1 MKRKL
6 KSFPRIASLVI
17 PQILLMLM
25 TTAAHANTTGLS
37 KDQQGYVELNSPESL
52 INQDRNASQSNDTPP
67 IVNNPQFPENTVVSS
82 IDKTT
87 DKEIAKPAI
96 SPAINPSPVPETNP
110 NLDKNTITSPTAQAT
125 TKQSIVILSPTIDTV
140 LDVPAATVVIQMPL
154 KTKVELLV
162 NGKAVDASSIGRLEV
177 DEANQTV
184 TQTWYGVPLQAGNN
198 TVSAKAI
205 GGDSSILDASVNLK
219 VRGTPVKLVIKTLES
234 RIPADGRSF
243 ATVDG
248 QLVDENNNRSNWDAV
263 VTLET
268 NNGEFIGTDFSPEQ
282 PGFQVQ
288 AKQGK
293 FTAQLKSGLSTG
305 SVTIRAVT
313 SQMEAFT
320 QVQFETDLRP
330 SLVTGVIDLRV
341 GARGTDFYRSLRE
354 FLPVDR
360 DNRTQVDLYGAVF
373 GTGRVGEWLVTGAFN
388 NSRTL
393 SQDCAGNSSLFTGE
407 KYCDPQYPV
416 TGDSSTSSLT
426 TPSFDSLYLRVERNS
441 PVQGAGTDYLMWG
454 NFNTEEFTSRSQQYS
469 GLSRQLQGLKGNF
482 NLGDLQI
489 TGFYSNVGKSFQ
501 RDTIAPN
508 GTSGTYFLS
517 KRFLINGSE
526 NVVIELIDFF
536 SAGTVIARQ
545 QLSRGKDYDID
556 YDSGSLLFRQP
567 LLQTDLDERGNLLRR
582 QIVVTYQ
589 NEEVGGDSSIYGG
602 QLRYNFNR
610 SQSQPSWLTANYFK
624 ESLGVRNFVL
634 YGTSALI
641 SLGDKTQLIAEYAR
655 SQNDSELLGYVSG
668 SAFRFDLNSEVAP
681 GILTR
686 LYYNK
691 TETGFTNNATTSFVP
706 GQTRYGA
713 QVNAKLGSTTSVKLQ
728 YDQEDN
734 LGVAPR
740 PLTSLADLL
749 NQRQEAVPGSAVDN
763 SLRTISVGLQQNL
776 GAALLNLDLLY
787 RDRIDR
793 QPPNFLTSNSTQLRS
808 RLSVPIT
815 DSLRLNA
822 QNEVS
827 ISASADAVIPDRTV
841 VTLDWTIV
849 QGVTARLGQQW
860 FQSGPL
866 AGKAITSADLIG
878 EYKLGTDTS
887 FTGRYSFLTGDNT
900 NSTQGALGFN
910 QRWQIVSGLR
920 LAFGYEHIFGS
931 FATTTPT
938 GTQFLQ
944 PVAVGQSSSS
954 LTLQNGNSYN
964 IGLEYT
970 DNPDFKASARFEH
983 RSDNTSSN
991 SVFNA
996 SALGKLSPAL
1006 TMLFNYQQSSAANQ
1020 ALAGLGTISS
1030 LKVGLAYRDPNDD
1043 RLNVLMRYEYRQNP
1057 SIVPESLISG
1067 AGNGYNDHTFAIEAI
1082 YAPDWQWEFY
1092 GKLALRNSTT
1102 QVAQDFIANSITN
1115 LTQFRVSYR
1124 LNYNLE
1130 LVGEG
1135 RFLAQPTAGYSE
1147 LGLVGEVG
1155 YYLTPNLRLAV
1166 GYSSGSI
1173 NADRDFSGTRSAGGL
1188 YAGLTV
1194 KLNELFD
1201 GFGLQKM
1208 PPRQQQEPIDPQ
1220 TPVAQVA
1227 PPAQKVATAAIPNL
1241 PQSISLNVSRSLTF
1255 KNSQSNP
1262 NSTDLSVADI
1272 AVLENLASVL
1282 KEYKNISIDI
1292 QGYMGSLA
1300 DMNSGDNLAA
1310 NRMIAARKYLL
1321 DRGVTGSQMTLRS
1334 LGGVAASAEPANLS
1348 LVSFALN
1355 GKADVFNAIANRL
1368 QASTINSPAAEFLQS
1383 ILPDSTSNLQANATN
1398 APINPAIN
1406 KSTNISLGI
1415 NVDKNGQIADLSY
1428 ASIDR
1433 LIERLKTNPNATIE
1447 LQTSSVSSNANNL
1460 EMFKLLAVRTYLL
1473 DKGINSDRILLSTN
1487 TNTNINP
1494 TDVNNSPV
1502 YISLSDDDSTNTIAT
1517 TPTVPATQADARTT
1531 PVPMANAN
1539 TVNTPLA
1546 LLMQDDLNGGRRL
1559 SSRLNGLGNW
1569 LESTLPNLPSNDQLT
1584 LQFSETL
1591 SFSELGLNQLLT
1603 QIPTELFLAAIINP
1617 DNIIATQDDVP
1628 VTTATATTAD
1638 RRLATAFNFLLTGNG
1653 DVVTAFIRALE
1664 MNDVAKTGFAIP
1676 ADQLPNLKN

>member
-6 KSFPRIASLVI
+6 TALPNLASLA
-17 PQILLMLM
+17 ILQVLLILI
-25 TTAAHANTTGLS
+25 AASAHASTT
-37 KDQQGYVELNSPESL
+37 SL
-52 INQDRNASQSNDTPP
+52 IKEQQDNDDVQP
-67 IVNNPQFPENTVVSS
+67 IVNTPQLIENAPVQIIDTSMNQAQPIAEDIAETKIQTEIKPEIAPANTV
-82 IDKTT
+82 
-87 DKEIAKPAI
+87 
-96 SPAINPSPVPETNP
+96 SPVPSINP
-110 NLDKNTITSPTAQAT
+110 AKNPVLPQTTQANQ
-125 TKQSIVILSPTIDTV
+125 KRIVILSPTVDTV
-140 LDVPAATVVIQMPL
+140 LDAPAATVVIQMPA
-154 KTKVELLV
+154 KTQVELLV
-162 NGKAVDASSIGRLEV
+162 NGKAVDSSSIGRSEI
-177 DEANQTV
+177 DEANQTI
-184 TQTWYGVPLQAGNN
+184 TQTWYGVPLQAGDN
-198 TVSAKAI
+198 TISAKAI
-205 GGDSSILDASVNLK
+205 GGDISILETSVNLK
-219 VRGTPVKLVIKTLES
+219 VRGAPVKLVIKALES

-248 QLVDENNNRSNWDAV
+248 QLVDESNNRSNWDAV

-268 NNGEFIGTDFSPEQ
+268 NNGEFIGTDFSTDQ

-288 AKQGK
+288 AKQGR
-293 FTAQLKSGLSTG
+293 FTAQIKSALNTG
-305 SVTIRAVT
+305 TATIRAVT

-354 FLPVDR
+354 FLPIDR

-388 NSRTL
+388 NSRPL
-393 SQDCAGNSSLFTGE
+393 NQDCAGNSNLFTGE

-416 TGDSSTSSLT
+416 TGDSSTSTLT
-426 TPSFDSLYLRVERNS
+426 TPSFDSLYLRIERDS
-441 PVQGAGTDYLMWG
+441 PVQGAGTDYVMWG
-454 NFNTEEFTSRSQQYS
+454 NFNTEEFTSRSQQY
-469 GLSRQLQGLKGNF
+469 GGISRQMQGLKGNF

-517 KRFLINGSE
+517 KRFVINGSE
-526 NVVIELIDFF
+526 NVIVELVDFF

-556 YDSGSLLFRQP
+556 YDSGSLLFRQA
-567 LLQTDLDERGNLLRR
+567 LLQTDLDDQGRLLRR
-582 QIVVTYQ
+582 QVVVTYQ
-589 NEEVGGDSSIYGG
+589 NEEVGGDSNIYAG
-602 QLRYNFNR
+602 QLRYHLNR
-610 SQSQPSWLTANYFK
+610 SQSQPSWITANYFK
-624 ESLGVRNFVL
+624 ESLGVRDFVL

-641 SLGDKTQLIAEYAR
+641 SLGEKTQLIAEYAR

-713 QVNAKLGSTTSVKLQ
+713 QVDAKLGSTTSVKLQ

-749 NQRQEAVPGSAVDN
+749 NQGQEALPGSAVDN

-808 RLSVPIT
+808 RLSVPIA
-815 DSLRLNA
+815 DNLRLSA

-827 ISASADAVIPDRTV
+827 LSASSDAVIPDRSV

-849 QGVTARLGQQW
+849 QGLTARLGQQW
-860 FQSGPL
+860 FHSGPL
-866 AGKAITSADLIG
+866 AGNAITSADLVG

-887 FTGRYSFLTGDNT
+887 FTGRYSFLTGNNT

-910 QRWQIVSGLR
+910 QRWQIASGLR
-920 LAFGYEHIFGS
+920 LAFGYEHVFGS
-931 FATTTPT
+931 FANNTPT

-991 SVFNA
+991 SVFSA

-1020 ALAGLGTISS
+1020 TLAGLGTISS

-1057 SIVPESLISG
+1057 SIIPQSLISG
-1067 AGNGYNDHTFAIEAI
+1067 AGNGYNDQTFAIEAI

-1102 QVAQDFIANSITN
+1102 QVAQDFVANSITN

-1208 PPRQQQEPIDPQ
+1208 PLRQQQEPIDPQ
-1220 TPVAQVA
+1220 TPVANDSQKPPQKMA
-1227 PPAQKVATAAIPNL
+1227 SAAFPNPAQN
-1241 PQSISLNVSRSLTF
+1241 ISLNVSRSLTF
-1255 KNSQSNP
+1255 NNNQSNQG
-1262 NSTDLSVADI
+1262 STELSVADI
-1272 AVLENLASVL
+1272 AILENLASVL
-1282 KEYKNISIDI
+1282 KEYNNISVDI
-1292 QGYMGSLA
+1292 QGYIGSLA
-1300 DMNSGDNLAA
+1300 EMNSGDNIAA
-1310 NRMIAARKYLL
+1310 NRMISARKYLL
-1321 DRGVTGSQMTLRS
+1321 DRGVTSNQMILRS
-1334 LGGVAASAEPANLS
+1334 LGGVAASAEPANTS

-1368 QASTINSPAAEFLQS
+1368 QASAANSPAAEFLQG
-1383 ILPDSTSNLQANATN
+1383 ILPSTNSIQANAPDV
-1398 APINPAIN
+1398 PINPIVN
-1406 KSTNISLGI
+1406 KSANISLGI
-1415 NVDKNGQIADLSY
+1415 EVDKNGQIADLSY
-1428 ASIDR
+1428 AALD
-1433 LIERLKTNPNATIE
+1433 LMIERLNSNPNSMFEIQIGAILTASATE
-1447 LQTSSVSSNANNL
+1447 DL
-1460 EMFKLLAVRTYLL
+1460 EMFKLLAVRNYLL
-1473 DKGINSDRILLSTN
+1473 DKGVSSDRILLSDTN
-1487 TNTNINP
+1487 LSKGNSQIYISLNTSDTNIN
-1494 TDVNNSPV
+1494 
-1502 YISLSDDDSTNTIAT
+1502 IAATPST
-1517 TPTVPATQADARTT
+1517 TPTSQ
-1531 PVPMANAN
+1531 ANATTIPAPLTSAT

-1546 LLMQDDLNGGRRL
+1546 LLMD
-1559 SSRLNGLGNW
+1559 SSRTSSWLGNW
-1569 LESTLPNLPSNDQLT
+1569 LQSTLPNDQLSDQLS
-1584 LQFSETL
+1584 LQFSDSL
-1591 SFSELGLNQLLT
+1591 RFSEVDFNQLLT
-1603 QIPTELFLAAIINP
+1603 ARPMELFLAAIVNP
-1617 DNIIATQDDVP
+1617 DNIIASDDVP
-1628 VTTATATTAD
+1628 APTPVATTAD
-1638 RRLATAFNFLLTGNG
+1638 RRLATAFNFLLTSNG
-1653 DVVTAFIRALE
+1653 DAVTAFVRALE
-1664 MNDVAKTGFAIP
+1664 MNEAERTGFVISD
-1676 ADQLPNLKN
+1676 DQLSNLKN